1 MENKR
6 IIIAT
11 VLCFVILLG
20 WQSLAEYMGWVQPVP
35 TATVSTQTE
44 QDIVV
49 DNTIGEPMGNPE
61 IRTPV
66 FAPSEGKNITVKTP
80 LYTAV
85 FHSAGAVLQSFEIN
99 GHKEFSSPDSP
110 PLNLVSDEAK
120 IVSPMGLL
128 IDGQPSWSKGSWA
141 VSATDLT
148 LASGEK
154 DTLVFEGSMV
164 FKDSTD
170 LISIR
175 RELTF
180 DATTYLIDEKV
191 TLSAPKG
198 NAYIVQVGYTLAAS
212 AFSPE
217 SSYDMMKVA
226 WDMEGSFD
234 ENADVDLL
242 VEEGL
247 IENGAL
253 YWGGIM
259 NNYFLSAVVPA
270 SKNGVIKAR
279 IQNNVWRVGVET
291 TPATINS
298 GESVTQS
305 VSWWHGPKDGKLLAK
320 APNELEK
327 ALNFGFFGI
336 LAKPLLWLLEFFYG
350 FVHNW
355 GVAIILLTVFI
366 KMLFWPLT
374 KKSYKSMEQ
383 MKRIAPLMEEVK
395 KKNAGNK
402 EAMSREMMQLYKTYN
417 VNPMSGCL
425 PILVQLPVFISLYQA
440 LLHSNNLRHAEFIT
454 YLPFT
459 DILWLSDL
467 SVQDP
472 FYITPLL
479 MGITMFIQQWLSPA
493 VGDPMQRKI
502 MLLMPVIFT
511 FMFLSFPAGLVI
523 YWLVNN
529 ILSIAQQWWTLRKV

>member
-1 MENKR
+1 MEIKR

-11 VLCFVILLG
+11 VLCFVILSG
-20 WQSLAEYMGWVQPVP
+20 WQYFAEYVGWVEP
-35 TATVSTQTE
+35 TPTSTVSTAVQMEQNPIINDFIEESTE
-44 QDIVV
+44 
-49 DNTIGEPMGNPE
+49 TFGSS
-61 IRTPV
+61 TPV
-66 FAPSEGKNITVKTP
+66 FAPAEGKKITVKTP

-99 GHKEFSSPDSP
+99 GHKETSAPDSP
-110 PLNLVSDEAK
+110 PLNLVSDQAK
-120 IVSPMGLL
+120 LVSPMGLL
-128 IDGQPSWSKGSWA
+128 LNGQPSWNKGTWA

-148 LASGEK
+148 LASGQKEK
-154 DTLVFEGSMV
+154 LVFEGSM
-164 FKDSTD
+164 DG
-170 LISIR
+170 INIR

-191 TLSAPKG
+191 TLSAAQG
-198 NAYIVQVGYTLAAS
+198 SAYIARVGYTLAAS

-226 WDMEGSFD
+226 WDMDGSFD
-234 ENADVDLL
+234 ENTDVDLL
-242 VEEGL
+242 VTEGL

-259 NNYFLSAVVPA
+259 NNYFLSAVAPA
-270 SKNGVIKAR
+270 SESGVIKAR
-279 IQNNVWRVGVET
+279 IQNNVWRVAVET
-291 TPATINS
+291 NPETVNS

-305 VSWWHGPKDGKLLAK
+305 VSWWYGPKEGKLLAL

-327 ALNFGFFGI
+327 ALNFGFFEV
-336 LAKPLLWLLEFFYG
+336 LAKPLLWLLEFFYD

-383 MKRIAPLMEEVK
+383 MKRIAPLMEEIK
-395 KKNAGNK
+395 KKNVGNK
-402 EAMSREMMQLYKTYN
+402 EAMSREMMQLYKTYG

-425 PILVQLPVFISLYQA
+425 PIIVQLPVFIALYQA

-479 MGITMFIQQWLSPA
+479 MGVTMFIQQWLSPA

-511 FMFLSFPAGLVI
+511 FMFLSFPSGLVL